1 MTGTAVTMKVYPMDT
16 IIELEGE
23 CNNINMYIRQGLG
36 HTITTRLVVVE
47 YGRS

>member
-23 CNNINMYIRQGLG
+23 CNNINMYIRQELG